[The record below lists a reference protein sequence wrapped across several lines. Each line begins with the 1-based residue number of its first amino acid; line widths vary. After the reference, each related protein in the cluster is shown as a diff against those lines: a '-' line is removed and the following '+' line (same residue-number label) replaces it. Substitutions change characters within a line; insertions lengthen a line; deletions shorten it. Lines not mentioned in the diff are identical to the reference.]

1 MFVGG
6 DGASLACGEEGWAG
20 KGAPPGG
27 SEGSVDNTEGGDG
40 EPSRI
45 SKGGEAIVV
54 VGGGG
59 QDGNPLGKEGRGDG
73 SGHEGSG

>member
-45 SKGGEAIVV
+45 SKG
-54 VGGGG
+54 
-59 QDGNPLGKEGRGDG
+59 
-73 SGHEGSG
+73 